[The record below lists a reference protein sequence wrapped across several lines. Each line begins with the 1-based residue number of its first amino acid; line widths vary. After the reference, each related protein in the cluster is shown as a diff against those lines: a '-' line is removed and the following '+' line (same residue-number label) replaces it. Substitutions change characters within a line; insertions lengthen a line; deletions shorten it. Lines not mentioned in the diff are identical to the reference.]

1 MALEILQGEGMRDFG
16 GTAREMIVFNC
27 IYGIH
32 QIFMLRKIKNCKKNI
47 GRNDAINAANVF
59 LF

>member
-32 QIFMLRKIKNCKKNI
+32 QIFMLRKIKNCKKI
-47 GRNDAINAANVF
+47 
-59 LF
+59 